1 MKYLPCLLYDGSEL
15 VYGLRPEHGDARLA
29 EVGYALE
36 DRCRGEVAAGMNDA
50 TPFVDAL
57 HVDTEE
63 LEQQVYLLV
72 SGER

>member
-1 MKYLPCLLYDGSEL
+1 
-15 VYGLRPEHGDARLA
+15 
-29 EVGYALE
+29 
-36 DRCRGEVAAGMNDA
+36 MNDA